1 MQKEMRGLWT
11 VFFRTMRIIIVQIL
25 LLCAWLLMGP
35 VWAQEGNAD
44 SSSDLQEFELITRI
58 FEGEIGEASICLAI
72 VELGPFARAE
82 YWPRQGACDL
92 QSYMAEF
99 GTEAGRLSTNE
110 KGVQDSFWDGW
121 ESFSEEGPATNLF
134 WTLHETPTQG
144 ASPATLTGESRSSR
158 QEGESRIKEEIQA
171 LHFTQTAQVPFFADI
186 PYRITLVLDRSSDE
200 GVTFTKA
207 IRLYDHTR
215 LVQELSTDS
224 QNDDMPFLPDVV
236 DLNFDGHEDLML
248 IMMLPITPSI
258 SYQYWLYNPKLGLF
272 EVAPE
277 SLQDVTSPQLDNQ
290 HQQIISF
297 WRGAASYHGIDV
309 YQWERKNG
317 QQEVVLKE
325 QLSSY
330 FMPVRDHGQMYYCYN
345 VPVYDHVSGRAVFY
359 DMIVRQPDGS
369 YQLRGLD
376 NNLDGCDSTIVSIPY
391 LYIWEDRPDG
401 PVIVQELGAYLVP
414 VENDG
419 SMKWALEIPY
429 FDLQS
434 QKIGQYVDMSELWD
448 Q

>member
-1 MQKEMRGLWT
+1 M
-11 VFFRTMRIIIVQIL
+11 IVQIL
-25 LLCAWLLMGP
+25 PLCAWLLMGP
-35 VWAQEGNAD
+35 VWAQEGSAD
-44 SSSDLQEFELITRI
+44 SSSDLEEFELISRI
-58 FEGEIGEASICLAI
+58 FEGEKGEASICLAI

-92 QSYMAEF
+92 QAYRSYMAEF
-99 GTEAGRLSTNE
+99 GTEAGRLYTNE

-121 ESFSEEGPATNLF
+121 KSFSEEGPATNLF
-134 WTLHETPTQG
+134 WTLHETPIQG

-158 QEGESRIKEEIQA
+158 QEDKSRIKEEIQA
-171 LHFTQTAQVPFFADI
+171 LHFTQTAQVPFFADL

-224 QNDDMPFLPDVV
+224 QNDDMPFLPEVV
-236 DLNFDGHEDLML
+236 DLNFDGHGDLML
-248 IMMLPITPSI
+248 VMMPPVIPST
-258 SYQYWLYNPKLGLF
+258 SYQYWLYNPKNGLF

-277 SLQDVTSPQLDNQ
+277 SLQGVTSPELDNQ
-290 HQQIISF
+290 HQQIFSF
-297 WRGAASYHGIDV
+297 WRGGASYHGIDV

-317 QQEVVLKE
+317 QQEVVFKE

-345 VPVYDHVSGRAVFY
+345 VPVYDAVSGRVVFS
-359 DMIVRQPDGS
+359 DMIVKQPDGS
-369 YQLRGLD
+369 YHYPRDRINLD
-376 NNLDGCDSTIVSIPY
+376 NCDPTFGSMPR
-391 LYIWEDRPDG
+391 LYIWKYQSDG

-419 SMKWALEIPY
+419 STKWALEIPY